1 MIGTTKQV
9 TTVAIDFGTS
19 NTVVCTL
26 DNTTQTPK
34 ILKLNPISRCFET
47 NNDTTDV
54 VPSLVFVQG
63 AEQFIVGEPVRGQQL
78 GIEQPERLF
87 AAFKRDLAADYRSP
101 DRQIDGTVYS
111 PESITEVFLQQI
123 WQQVVAQPLQPNRVI
138 FTVPV
143 GAFNRY
149 LSWFQELQQKL
160 QIPVVQ
166 IVDESTAAAF
176 GYGVSQP
183 GAVVLVVDFGGG
195 TLDLSLVKT
204 TAPNKGQKI
213 LQAEVLAKADA
224 YIGGVDIDNWIA
236 QHYLQQIG
244 SSRRELTNR
253 SWQKLLEMAEEVKI
267 QLSNT
272 TEATA
277 HWQDTE
283 TAISHQLQLTRT
295 ELEQILRSH
304 QLLPQ
309 VQQAVEEVLA
319 MALNKGISQEEI
331 EQVLLVGG
339 SCQIPAVQ
347 QLIVSQFG
355 QESVSLHQPLAAVA
369 QGALAV
375 GHIIGVD
382 DYLQH
387 SYAIRLWDAKAETA
401 IYFPLFEKG
410 SPYPSKRPKTLHL
423 QLITNEQREIRLQI
437 GELREQASVEITYNE
452 QGAITSN
459 QLPQTTEFQLLE
471 PQSQQ
476 HCVIPLAPTGKTGVD
491 RIRLT
496 CEINA
501 QRVLLLTVTDLLTQ
515 QVLLQQEVM
524 RANPYQPRINQV
536 LTESPSSAPSDGA
549 ILGGLAGAKKRL
561 ETILEESAPRES
573 STATPPIIQPRINW
587 HLLQCR
593 YQFTSHRDAVTSVAI
608 SPDGAT
614 LASGSRDKTIRLWH
628 LPTGQFLH
636 LLISHNDA
644 VSDLTISPDGKLL
657 ASGSQDKTIRLW
669 HLRSGQWLRT
679 VTGHS
684 APIFAVTFSPDGQT
698 LASGGWEEFLTLRQL
713 FTKTP
718 PSRLFAHRGGVSAIA
733 FSPDGQTV
741 VSCGDNNIK
750 MWHLETKELLQTF
763 SGHSDLVLTVAI
775 SPNGQLLASGSSQA
789 IKLWDL
795 GTGELIHT
803 LTGLSSNILS
813 LAYSPDGQILASGSY
828 KKLSLWD
835 LGSGELLRD
844 PLEHQGDVVSIAF
857 SPQGQTL
864 VSGSTDGT
872 IKVWGIEN

>member
-1 MIGTTKQV
+1 M

-26 DNTTQTPK
+26 DNATQTPK
-34 ILKLNPISRCFET
+34 TLKLNPISRCFET
-47 NNDTTDV
+47 NNGATDV

-63 AEQFIVGEPVRGQQL
+63 DEQFVVGEPVRGQQL

-123 WQQVVAQPLQPNRVI
+123 WQQVIAQSLQPNRVI

-143 GAFNRY
+143 GAFSRY

-160 QIPVVQ
+160 QLPVVQ

-176 GYGVSQP
+176 GYGVRQP

-204 TAPNKGQKI
+204 AAPSKGQKI

-224 YIGGVDIDNWIA
+224 YIGGVDIDTWIA
-236 QHYLQQIG
+236 QQYLQQIG
-244 SSRRELTNR
+244 SSKRELTNR
-253 SWQKLLEMAEEVKI
+253 SWQKLLEAAEKVKI
-267 QLSNT
+267 QLSTT

-277 HWQDTE
+277 QWRDTE

-295 ELEQILRSH
+295 ELEQILRSY

-309 VQQAVEEVLA
+309 VKQALEEVLA
-319 MALNKGISQEEI
+319 IALNKGISQEEI

-347 QLIVSQFG
+347 QLIISQFG
-355 QESVSLHQPLAAVA
+355 QEQVSLHQPLAAVA

-375 GHIIGVD
+375 GQIIGVD

-387 SYAIRLWDAKAETA
+387 SYAIRLWDAKAQTT

-410 SPYPSKRPKTLHL
+410 SPYPSQRPKTVHL
-423 QLITNEQREIRLQI
+423 QALTNEQEEIRLQI

-459 QLPQTTEFQLLE
+459 QLPQTTEFRMLE
-471 PQSQQ
+471 LRSQQ
-476 HCVIPLAPTGKTGVD
+476 PCIIPLTPTSESGVD

-501 QRVLLLTVTDLLTQ
+501 HRVLLLTVTDLLTKR
-515 QVLLQQEVM
+515 VLLQQEAM
-524 RANPYQPRINQV
+524 RTNPHQSRVPI
-536 LTESPSSAPSDGA
+536 ESPSSAPPDGA

-573 STATPPIIQPRINW
+573 SAAAPPIPQPKINW
-587 HLLQCR
+587 HLLQYR
-593 YQFTSHRDAVTSVAI
+593 YQFTSHQGEITSIAI

-614 LASGSRDKTIRLWH
+614 LASGGRDKTIRLWH
-628 LPTGQFLH
+628 LLTGQFLH
-636 LLISHNDA
+636 LLTSHNDA
-644 VSDLTISPDGKLL
+644 VSDLAISPDGKLL
-657 ASGSQDKTIRLW
+657 ASSSQDKTIRLW

-679 VTGHS
+679 ITGHA
-684 APIFAVTFSPDGQT
+684 APVFTVNFSPDGET

-718 PSRLFAHRGGVSAIA
+718 PSRLFAHQGGVAAIA
-733 FSPDGQTV
+733 FSPDGQTLA
-741 VSCGDNNIK
+741 SCGDKTIK
-750 MWHLETKELLQTF
+750 LWHLETKELLHTF
-763 SGHSDLVLTVAI
+763 SGHSDLVLTIAI
-775 SPNGQLLASGSSQA
+775 SPNGQLLASGSNQA

-795 GTGELIHT
+795 ATGELIHT
-803 LTGLSSNILS
+803 LNGLSSNILS
-813 LAYSPDGQILASGSY
+813 LAYSPDGQILASGSH

-835 LGSGELLRD
+835 LGSGELLRNH
-844 PLEHQGDVVSIAF
+844 LEHQGDVVSVAF
-857 SPQGQTL
+857 SSQGQTL

-872 IKVWGIEN
+872 ITVWGI

>member
-1 MIGTTKQV
+1 M

-19 NTVVCTL
+19 NTVVCIL

-34 ILKLNPISRCFET
+34 TLKLNPISRCFET
-47 NNDTTDV
+47 NNGATDV

-63 AEQFIVGEPVRGQQL
+63 EEQFLVGEPVRGQQL

-123 WQQVVAQPLQPNRVI
+123 WQQVVAQPQQPSRVI

-160 QIPVVQ
+160 QLPVVQ

-176 GYGVSQP
+176 GYGVSKP

-204 TAPNKGQKI
+204 AAPSKGQKI

-236 QHYLQQIG
+236 QYYLQQIG

-253 SWQKLLEMAEEVKI
+253 SWQKLLEVAEKVKI
-267 QLSNT
+267 QLSTT

-277 HWQDTE
+277 KWRDTE
-283 TAISHQLQLTRT
+283 TAISHQLQLTRK

-309 VQQAVEEVLA
+309 VQQALEEVLSI
-319 MALNKGISQEEI
+319 ALNKGISQEEI

-347 QLIVSQFG
+347 QLMISRFG
-355 QESVSLHQPLAAVA
+355 QDSLSLRQPLAAVA

-375 GHIIGVD
+375 GQIIGVD

-387 SYAIRLWDAKAETA
+387 SYAIRLWDAKAQTT

-410 SPYPSKRPKTLHL
+410 SPYPSQRPKTVHL
-423 QLITNEQREIRLQI
+423 QVLTKDQKEIRLQI
-437 GELREQASVEITYNE
+437 GELREQASVEITYNK

-459 QLPQTTEFQLLE
+459 QLPQTTEFRLLE
-471 PQSQQ
+471 LRSQQ
-476 HCVIPLAPTGKTGVD
+476 PCVIPLTPTGEPGVD

-501 QRVLLLTVTDLLTQ
+501 HRVLLLTVTDLLTKR
-515 QVLLQQEVM
+515 VLLQQEVM
-524 RANPYQPRINQV
+524 RTNPHQLRG
-536 LTESPSSAPSDGA
+536 LTESPSSAPPNSA

-561 ETILEESAPRES
+561 ETILEESAPRGES
-573 STATPPIIQPRINW
+573 STAEPPILQTKINW
-587 HLLQCR
+587 HLLQYR
-593 YQFTSHRDAVTSVAI
+593 YQLPSYQGEVTSVAI

-614 LASGSRDKTIRLWH
+614 LASGGRDKTIRLWN
-628 LPTGQFLH
+628 LLTGQFLH
-636 LLISHNDA
+636 LLTSHNDA
-644 VSDLTISPDGKLL
+644 ISDLAISPDGKLL
-657 ASGSQDKTIRLW
+657 ASSSQDKTIRLW

-679 VTGHS
+679 ITGHR
-684 APIFAVTFSPDGQT
+684 APIFAVNFSPDGQI
-698 LASGGWEEFLTLRQL
+698 LASGGWEEFVTLRQL

-718 PSRLFAHRGGVSAIA
+718 PSRLFAHQGGVAAIA
-733 FSPDGQTV
+733 FSPDGQTL
-741 VSCGDNNIK
+741 VSCGDNTIK
-750 MWHLETKELLQTF
+750 LWHLETQELLHTF

-775 SPNGQLLASGSSQA
+775 SPNGQLLASGSNQT

-795 GTGELIHT
+795 ATGELIHT
-803 LTGLSSNILS
+803 LSGLSSNILS
-813 LAYSPDGQILASGSY
+813 LAYSPDGQILASGSH

-835 LGSGELLRD
+835 LGSGELLRN
-844 PLEHQGDVVSIAF
+844 PLDHQGDVVSVAF
-857 SPQGQTL
+857 SSQGQTL

-872 IKVWGIEN
+872 ITVWGI